1 METYNFWSQR
11 AGRFHRRTNIIFNQ
25 LSIRNGRGKELHPID
40 NVYKGDFYTMA
51 DSMEKV
57 RLSLNILVD
66 ETKLLTESAAVGDL
80 SKRGDPGK
88 LKGGYRNI
96 VEGINNTLDLIIT
109 PIDEAS
115 DVLEKFSQG
124 DLTVRVNGDYSGDY
138 AKIKNALNFTI
149 EEIGKYIFEISE
161 KLSLIEEKD
170 LRISINRKFMGDF
183 DKLKKSINGII
194 KNLNNVFSEFAQSS
208 TQIATGSEEL
218 SKSSQTL
225 SQGATEQASSIEEI
239 TSSIEEIANQA
250 KGNAQKSKDAN
261 NLIEMVRKHSDEGEY
276 QMNNMVNAMDEIRLS
291 SQNIHKIIKVID
303 DIAFQ
308 TNILALNAAVEAAR
322 AGNHGKGFAVVA
334 EEVRNLASKSANAVK
349 DTSELIEESIK
360 KVNYGNEIA
369 DNTSAILNKITQEI
383 KSASDMVENVFKSS
397 EEQSME
403 IAQITDGIN
412 QISKVIQMNSATAE
426 ETAAASEEMSSQSFV
441 LKEQI
446 EEFSLK

>member
-1 METYNFWSQR
+1 MS
-11 AGRFHRRTNIIFNQ
+11 
-25 LSIRNGRGKELHPID
+25 
-40 NVYKGDFYTMA
+40 
-51 DSMEKV
+51 
-57 RLSLNILVD
+57 
-66 ETKLLTESAAVGDL
+66 
-80 SKRGDPGK
+80 
-88 LKGGYRNI
+88 
-96 VEGINNTLDLIIT
+96 
-109 PIDEAS
+109 
-115 DVLEKFSQG
+115 
-124 DLTVRVNGDYSGDY
+124 VRVKGDYSGDH

-149 EEIGKYIFEISE
+149 DEIGKYIFEISE

-170 LRISINRKFMGDF
+170 LRVSINREFMGDF

-194 KNLNNVFSEFAQSS
+194 ENLNNVFSDFAQSS
-208 TQIATGSEEL
+208 AQIATGSEEL
-218 SKSSQTL
+218 SNSSQTL

-261 NLIEMVRKHSDEGEY
+261 NLIEMVKRHSDEGEA
-276 QMNNMVNAMDEIRLS
+276 QMNDMVNAMDEIKLS

-369 DNTSAILNKITQEI
+369 DNTSTILNKITQEI
-383 KSASDMVENVFKSS
+383 KSVSDMVENVFKSS

-426 ETAAASEEMSSQSFV
+426 ETAAASEEMSSQSFI